1 MKIKVVDSVDKVI
14 KSQKTINKLNL
25 PFDIL
30 PDMFKEYAEYK
41 KVKEREKTR
50 RKEMEYDY
58 KKQRESLKVFKEIWL
73 KQLQQR
79 QEQGKKILDM
89 VDFVI
94 KNTNDPE
101 VIKQALNLLNN
112 FMLMDSL
119 KGKGDKLECFYPEE
133 NRGNGGDKE

>member
-1 MKIKVVDSVDKVI
+1 
-14 KSQKTINKLNL
+14 
-25 PFDIL
+25 
-30 PDMFKEYAEYK
+30 MFKEYAEYK

-79 QEQGKKILDM
+79 QEQGEKILDM

-133 NRGNGGDKE
+133 NRGNGGDRE